1 MLFLAFDECHD
12 DIHATVVVLLGED
25 AAPPGIGRIAD
36 IAHNLSVFAHNHL
49 IYIKRNTVFMQK
61 MLVIHCRL
69 PKSSYLCIVNQR

>member
-1 MLFLAFDECHD
+1 MLFRFKLGTKKSRVLVLSGYNLCYSVTFLA
-12 DIHATVVVLLGED
+12 V
-25 AAPPGIGRIAD
+25 

-61 MLVIHCRL
+61 LVIIHCRL

>member
-1 MLFLAFDECHD
+1 MPFKLKLGTKRF
-12 DIHATVVVLLGED
+12 VVPVWLGYNLYHPIVFF
-25 AAPPGIGRIAD
+25 AV

-61 MLVIHCRL
+61 MLVIHCGL